1 MATMAALQRL
11 ARRDVLAAL
20 KNNAGVLAIV
30 AKPNIHPQQ
39 PDGEPVWPFIKLTA
53 PQALPLRAACVRGA
67 TVNFGV
73 SGFTRGLASE
83 TAEDHAS
90 RMGDAIE
97 LCINGRRAD
106 LTGAA
111 KVKYSVGDVLVRA
124 DGAEPGA
131 FHYSASISARVLA

>member
-1 MATMAALQRL
+1 MAKLQQL

-30 AKPNIHPQQ
+30 AKANIHPQQ
-39 PDGEPVWPFIKLTA
+39 PATAPVWPFIKLTS

-73 SGFTRGLASE
+73 SGFSRGLASE

-90 RMGDAIE
+90 RIGEAIE
-97 LCINGRRAD
+97 LCVDGRRAV
-106 LTGAA
+106 LTG
-111 KVKYSVGDVLVRA
+111 VGTVSYRMGDLLLRVDA
-124 DGAEPGA
+124 GEPGA

>member
-20 KNNAGVLAIV
+20 KSNAGVIAIIS
-30 AKPNIHPQQ
+30 PDDIHTQQ
-39 PDGEPVWPFIKLTA
+39 PSGVPSWPFIKLTA

-67 TVNFGV
+67 VVNFGV
-73 SGFTRGLASE
+73 SGFTRGLPTE

-90 RMGDAIE
+90 RIGDAIE
-97 LCINGRRAD
+97 LCVDGRRAE
-106 LTGAA
+106 LAGVGT
-111 KVKYSVGDVLVRA
+111 VKYQMGDMLLRV